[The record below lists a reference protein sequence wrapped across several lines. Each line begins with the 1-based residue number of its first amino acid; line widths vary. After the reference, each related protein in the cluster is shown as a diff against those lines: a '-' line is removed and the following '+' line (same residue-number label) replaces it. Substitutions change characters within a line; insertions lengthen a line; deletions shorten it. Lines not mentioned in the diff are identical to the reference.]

1 MGTDA
6 IVLPSP
12 DVYREDFYFVTS
24 QAFKNE
30 KIKIVAAFLSAI
42 GQAQQFITENSSQSM
57 DIVSKR
63 LNLKREVIER
73 IWTEYRFE
81 LMLDQSIIVTLEDE
95 ARWAVA
101 SQLVPG
107 KRIPNYLEYIYAEPL
122 KQILPDNVDI
132 IAK

>member
-1 MGTDA
+1 M
-6 IVLPSP
+6 
-12 DVYREDFYFVTS
+12 
-24 QAFKNE
+24 
-30 KIKIVAAFLSAI
+30 SAI